1 VRIGIGYDIHRLVPG
16 RDLVLGGVKIS
27 HHLGLLGHSD
37 ADVLIHAICDAL
49 LGAAGEGDIG
59 QHFPP
64 GDARYFNISSMELLK
79 KVHEMISPFYSIVNV
94 DAVVIAEEPKL
105 SPHIKR
111 MRENIKECLGLK
123 DLRDI
128 SIKASTNEGVGEIGR
143 GQAVAALA
151 VVCVEEK

>member
-1 VRIGIGYDIHRLVPG
+1 MRIGIGYDIHRLVPG

>member
-1 VRIGIGYDIHRLVPG
+1 MRIGIGYDIHRLVHG